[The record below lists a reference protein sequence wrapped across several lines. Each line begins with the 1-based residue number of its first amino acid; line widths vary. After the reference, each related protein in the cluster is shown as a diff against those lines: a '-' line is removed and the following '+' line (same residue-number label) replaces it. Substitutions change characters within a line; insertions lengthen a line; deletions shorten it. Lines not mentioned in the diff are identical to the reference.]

1 MRVAALLVF
10 SATASKLVSDD
21 PRSSAVLDALK
32 EAAQQFDPSTF
43 SHKPAATMAAE
54 KKSVS
59 ELNHFVDA
67 QLNSSSDATDSQDTA
82 IDQIAKLDALVRA
95 APGAVPAASGSSPVT
110 SASKVS
116 TVAAQ
121 TQRVNVVAKPQPQT
135 KQSVPNAAHVAVP
148 HALAAS
154 KVAHVPQLVVPANVE
169 PVAVTAMSPPL
180 SARALADSS
189 KHTVTVSQQE
199 STAAGTT
206 VAASANQAATTVAQH
221 REETQPSLSS
231 AQSHEVAAT
240 DDLEEVKTLQATLR
254 KVEEAAKEKETKFK
268 TLSAEISTEQA
279 AVQSQET
286 KVKAAREASKKARNL
301 ADVAAAVAKEKEKE
315 AENALV
321 TERVAEKDLEA
332 ANSTLA
338 HAKEEYEANQRD
350 ADSLHAHVRNLR
362 GNAEEAEKAIR
373 ARAEAAE
380 AEARQLQDAITKL
393 SDDPAVSEP
402 TSSRAPTTPAPAATL
417 AAAPVTLP
425 ASTPTAAAEK
435 IAELERENAELRRQK
450 EDIAHKLSADE
461 DRMRFKDRQKK
472 EMKERILRV
481 SLASTHH

>member
-1 MRVAALLVF
+1 MAALLVF

-43 SHKPAATMAAE
+43 SHKPVATMAAE

-59 ELNHFVDA
+59 ELNHFIDG
-67 QLNSSSDATDSQDTA
+67 QLNAGADAADSQDTA

-95 APGAVPAASGSSPVT
+95 APGAVPAASGPAPV
-110 SASKVS
+110 VP
-116 TVAAQ
+116 TVPTAAAQ
-121 TQRVNVVAKPQPQT
+121 TQRVNVVAKVQRQAEQDMPSPA
-135 KQSVPNAAHVAVP
+135 KVAHASSAP
-148 HALAAS
+148 HALAAAKTS
-154 KVAHVPQLVVPANVE
+154 HVPQLVVPAIVE

-189 KHTVTVSQQE
+189 KHTVTVSHQE
-199 STAAGTT
+199 SRAAATT
-206 VAASANQAATTVAQH
+206 VAASANQVATTVGQQ
-221 REETQPSLSS
+221 RQETQPSLSS
-231 AQSHEVAAT
+231 AQAHEAAAT

-268 TLSAEISTEQA
+268 TLSAEISTEQGA
-279 AVQSQET
+279 MQSEEE

-315 AENALV
+315 AEDALI
-321 TERVAEKDLEA
+321 TERVAEKDLDT

-350 ADSLHAHVRNLR
+350 ADSLHAHVRSLR
-362 GNAEEAEKAIR
+362 GKAEEAEKAIR

-402 TSSRAPTTPAPAATL
+402 SAPSAPVTPAPVVA
-417 AAAPVTLP
+417 AAAPAALP
-425 ASTPTAAAEK
+425 ASTPSAVAEK